1 MAKSL
6 RLLDQV
12 HIAAPCP
19 VKWEAMS
26 GDDRTRHC
34 SICRLNVFNLS
45 DMTDREAEDFLA
57 EKSGRVC
64 VRYYMRADGK
74 VMTSDCPRGVKALR
88 LRLCKHVSAGAL
100 LILAALGCSP
110 ESSSKMK
117 KAFGL
122 DKFEKPSVEVAGGIY
137 IPPTAPSPPSPRPPV
152 AKGP

>member
-12 HIAAPCP
+12 HIAAACP

-26 GDDRTRHC
+26 GDDRMRHC

-45 DMTDREAEDFLA
+45 DMTDKEAEDFLA
-57 EKSGRVC
+57 EKTGRVC
-64 VRYYMRADGK
+64 VRYYMRADGR

-88 LRLCKHVSAGAL
+88 LRLFKHVSAATM
-100 LILAALGCSP
+100 LIVTALGCSP
-110 ESSSKMK
+110 DSSSKMK

-122 DKFEKPSVEVAGGIY
+122 DKFEKPNVAIAGGICL
-137 IPPTAPSPPSPRPPV
+137 PPPAPASISPKPPV